1 MIKNS
6 RRNETK
12 SRLARLKLL
21 SQKVRIFLL
30 LSNARGSATLEFVAL
45 AIPLLVPLLL
55 FSTQLSLMTSKGVL
69 LHNAL
74 RESSHLFISSRNDFL
89 ARRNVDLFLS
99 KEFPSAV
106 ISITCNATP
115 CLSHNSLV
123 HFKITV
129 DGISQQYTFSS
140 GSWQ

>member
-115 CLSHNSLV
+115 CLTHNSLV

-129 DGISQQYTFSS
+129 DGISQQYTFSI

>member
-6 RRNETK
+6 KRCETN

-21 SQKVRIFLL
+21 SQKVKIFLML
-30 LSNARGSATLEFVAL
+30 GNARGSATLEFVVL

-55 FSTQLSLMTSKGVL
+55 FSTQLSLTTSKGVL

-89 ARRNVDLFLS
+89 ARRNMDLFLS

-106 ISITCNATP
+106 ISITCDATP
-115 CLSHNSLV
+115 CLTHNSLV

-129 DGISQQYTFSS
+129 DGISQEYTFSV

>member
-6 RRNETK
+6 RRHETK

-89 ARRNVDLFLS
+89 ARRNMDLFLS

-106 ISITCNATP
+106 ISITCDATP
-115 CLSHNSLV
+115 CLTHNSLV

-129 DGISQQYTFSS
+129 DGISQEYTFSV

>member
-6 RRNETK
+6 KRRKTNPQ
-12 SRLARLKLL
+12 LARSKLL
-21 SQKVRIFLL
+21 SQKVRIFSM

-115 CLSHNSLV
+115 CLTHNSLV

-129 DGISQQYTFSS
+129 DGISQQYTFSI